1 MNETDMEGIGYLVV
15 INDIDCKGINVI
27 DLVKHVL
34 NKKCE
39 VFHTHKKDNGHF
51 IVSESGCAVP

>member
-1 MNETDMEGIGYLVV
+1 MNETNMEGIGYLVV

-51 IVSESGCAVP
+51 IV